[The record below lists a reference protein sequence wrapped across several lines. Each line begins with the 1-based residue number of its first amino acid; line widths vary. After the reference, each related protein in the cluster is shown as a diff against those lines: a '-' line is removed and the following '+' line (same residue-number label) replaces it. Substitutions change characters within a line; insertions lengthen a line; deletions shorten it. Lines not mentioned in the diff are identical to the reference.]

1 METYMEQVLSTT
13 HPEHFSNNPNK
24 GWIDRPDIFE
34 PYCDTLPNTVQMMA
48 DLRPV
53 QDDKPIILTKFHRD
67 LLGRDP
73 DPGPQGIG
81 DCVSWGYGNCV
92 NIFQAVQIQTQ
103 KAKYGYE
110 EASTESIYALSRC
123 EIGQQFGS
131 YVDGSVGAWASKAL
145 TTKGCL
151 SRTKVGPYDPKRAK
165 EWGAKGLPDNLEPEA
180 LTHLFKTAVNVRDY
194 DQAIQLIQA
203 GYPVPV
209 CSSQGF
215 GDERDQ
221 DGFLRPRGRWNHC
234 MLFAGCRFDR
244 EGLLCLQSWGKDVP
258 GGSLPIELMPTNSF
272 WVDRATAASML
283 AKGDSYA
290 FTDSFAGFKPNDH
303 VLDWAGGW

>member
-1 METYMEQVLSTT
+1 MPPKYTINGTIETLNELFGIRTCGIRTPKIDLRVPMETYMEQVLHTT
-13 HPEHFSNNPNK
+13 HPEHYSNNPNK

-53 QDDKPIILTKFHRD
+53 QDDKPVILTKFHRD
-67 LLGRDP
+67 LLGHDP
-73 DPGPQGIG
+73 DARTAGYRGLCLLGIWQLCQYLPSG
-81 DCVSWGYGNCV
+81 ADSD
-92 NIFQAVQIQTQ
+92 QSRH
-103 KAKYGYE
+103 YGYE

-131 YVDGSVGAWASKAL
+131 YVDGSVGAWAAKAL
-145 TTKGCL
+145 TTKGLL

-194 DQAIQLIQA
+194 DQAVQLIQA

-234 MLFAGCRFDR
+234 MLFFR
-244 EGLLCLQSWGKDVP
+244 VP
-258 GGSLPIELMPTNSF
+258 
-272 WVDRATAASML
+272 V
-283 AKGDSYA
+283 
-290 FTDSFAGFKPNDH
+290 
-303 VLDWAGGW
+303 